1 MQHSPANPTPSLTP
15 TPAFTRQRSADPSG
29 EARADAP
36 SPPAAGTLD
45 AEQLRSW
52 LRELGAD
59 DAGLVSIEDPAL
71 GDEAQQVRSRFP
83 WVRSLVAIVV
93 RMHREPIR
101 SPQRSLA
108 NLEFHHA
115 GDEVD
120 EIARRFVG
128 RLEDRGRRALN
139 VTMGFP
145 MEMDHF
151 PGRIWTVSHKP
162 VAQAAGLGRIG
173 IHRNLIHPRFG
184 SFVLLGTI
192 LLADEVSEVNHQLD
206 FNPCLEC
213 KLCVAACPTGAIKSD
228 GAFDFGAC
236 YTHNYREFMGG
247 FGDWVEEV
255 VESKNRRDYRERV
268 PDHETASVWQSLS
281 FGANYKAAYCLSV
294 CPAGS
299 EVIGPFEEDRP
310 EFLREILDP
319 LVQKE
324 EAVYVV
330 PGSDAE
336 EHVKRRFPA
345 KHVRHVGSS
354 LRPRTVQGFLDGL
367 PLVFQRGKAK
377 DVELAV
383 HFRFVGAEEA
393 EATVTISKGELH
405 VQRGL
410 HGDANLTLRADRDT
424 WLGFLAGERRL
435 IPALLS
441 RKLRLR
447 GNPQRLVQ
455 FGNCF
460 AT

>member
-1 MQHSPANPTPSLTP
+1 MQPKPDRTTSAPDSTDRPA
-15 TPAFTRQRSADPSG
+15 PAAE
-29 EARADAP
+29 EARAG
-36 SPPAAGTLD
+36 AALD
-45 AEQLRSW
+45 VSRLRAW
-52 LRELGAD
+52 LLELGAD
-59 DAGLVSIEDPAL
+59 DVGFVSIDDPAL
-71 GDEAQQVRSRFP
+71 GPEAGEVRRRFP
-83 WVRSLVAIVV
+83 WVRSLAALVV

-115 GDEVD
+115 GDEVN
-120 EIARRFVG
+120 EIARAFVG
-128 RLEDRGRRALN
+128 RMEARGRRALN

-145 MEMDHF
+145 MEMDRF

-192 LLADEVSEVNHQLD
+192 LLADEISAADHELD
-206 FNPCLEC
+206 FEPCVKC

-228 GAFDFGAC
+228 GGFDFGAC

-247 FGDWVEEV
+247 FGDWVEDV
-255 VESKNRRDYRERV
+255 VESKNRREYRERV

-299 EVIGPFEEDRP
+299 EVIAPFEANRP

-319 LVQKE
+319 LVAKE
-324 EAVYVV
+324 EDVYVV

-336 EHVKRRFPA
+336 AHVLRRFPH
-345 KHVRHVGSS
+345 KRVRHVRSS
-354 LRPRTVQGFLDGL
+354 LRPRTVRGFLDGL
-367 PLVFQRGKAK
+367 PLVFQRERAK
-377 DVELAV
+377 QVELRV
-383 HFRFVGAEEA
+383 HFRFFGAEES
-393 EATVTISKGELH
+393 EATVEIEHGTLRVRH
-405 VQRGL
+405 GL
-410 HGDANLTLRADRDT
+410 HGDADLTLRADVQT
-424 WLGFLAGERRL
+424 WLAFLAGESRL
-435 IPALLS
+435 LPALIR
-441 RKLRLR
+441 RKLRVEGDPR
-447 GNPQRLVQ
+447 RLLE
-455 FGNCF
+455 FGRCF